1 MFVLTKLVQEDEPTR
16 SIPEASGSQVT
27 VGFPTVTDGT
37 AILRLKP
44 WEERSRKQQAI
55 TQQLQP
61 LFSSL
66 PGVRAFPT
74 NPPSLG
80 QSARSK
86 PVEFIIMSQAS
97 YAELARLTEV
107 FLTEL
112 RKYPGLLNL
121 DTDLRLNTPELR
133 VRVDRDKMAD
143 VGANVDTVGRT
154 LESMLGGRQVT
165 RYKDEGEQYD
175 VIDHDRRPVAARA
188 AAQVPG
194 GLPPRLHLP
203 HPGRP
208 PGGHLPAPDGRAA
221 AHQHRDGRRPRR
233 AAALRRPCRARRALC
248 AHG

>member
-1 MFVLTKLVQEDEPTR
+1 MMCSVLLRHQSSHSRWYNLIEGWLDALGKGYRKALGVSLRHRWAVVAVGVAVAAASGVLFKVVKSELAPIEDRGVVFGIVSAPEGATLNYTLE
-16 SIPEASGSQVT
+16 SMLGIEQFYADIGEASGSQVT

-44 WEERSRKQQAI
+44 WEERNRKQQAI
-55 TQQLQP
+55 TQELQP
-61 LFSSL
+61 KFASL

-112 RKYPGLLNL
+112 RKYPGLMNL

-143 VGANVDTVGRT
+143 VAPTWPRSAGRWNRC
-154 LESMLGGRQVT
+154 SA
-165 RYKDEGEQYD
+165 D
-175 VIDHDRRPVAARA
+175 AR
-188 AAQVPG
+188 
-194 GLPPRLHLP
+194 
-203 HPGRP
+203 
-208 PGGHLPAPDGRAA
+208 
-221 AHQHRDGRRPRR
+221 
-233 AAALRRPCRARRALC
+233 
-248 AHG
+248 